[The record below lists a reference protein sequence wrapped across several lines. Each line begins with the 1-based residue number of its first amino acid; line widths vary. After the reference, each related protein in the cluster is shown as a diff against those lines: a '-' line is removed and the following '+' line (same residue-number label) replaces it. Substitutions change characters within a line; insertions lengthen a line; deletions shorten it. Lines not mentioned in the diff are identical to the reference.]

1 MALASTDLPLAR
13 LARPRPQLRT
23 AISAPA
29 ASGRTA
35 ILAPAV
41 TGRPGH
47 SATSALA
54 APAPAPSPAMY
65 LTVFAG
71 WLLALAWFHPR
82 LAGLLDLAT
91 GPLGWAALAFFV
103 LFTEVAW
110 LYAAFNLGVILFA
123 LRYRRRHAPAE
134 LLRAAAPHVT
144 ARPPVAVLYTTCN
157 DFVEASA
164 ASCLA
169 QDYPAFT
176 VYLLDDSCDPAWRAR
191 VDAFAAA
198 HPGRARVI
206 RRGDRRGFKAGNLN
220 HALARLDEPLFAL
233 ADADELLP
241 HRLPLP
247 AGAAP
252 AGRPGLRLRPG
263 RPPRQPGRAEP
274 LRPPARPGHR
284 HPLALVPA
292 AAQPLRLRHAA
303 RPRRAAPARGL
314 GGGGRL
320 PGAGERGPGLRAPAP
335 REQGWRG
342 RFAEDVICH
351 EDFPDDMRAFRVR
364 HMKWTRGTCEFLW
377 KEMRRLVLS
386 PRIPLVEKL
395 DVLFPT
401 LNLPLSLAFFLFIL
415 DANVLLPALFGR
427 SQPLTLALGGLELA
441 LPTVALDPAFGA
453 VMTADFFAIT
463 VLTLLAPV
471 LCFVVDGWRR
481 PRRLLRF
488 LAGSTATYGT
498 LGPLSSVGVLLY
510 AATGKA
516 VFHVT
521 ADRGAAAGAPRA
533 AGAAAGPPGR
543 QPPGP
548 APGAGLR
555 DGLRRRL
562 RPDLPGH
569 RPGLVPRPLARLP
582 APAGGPPPRLGRRA
596 HGDPELAPLRLRR
609 PGARAR
615 RPVAPRASS
624 RSCSGSGSTSDRG
637 AGRGCRRALDPRPR
651 HRSDAGGRPDAGD
664 ARWLWSSLVV
674 EAVLAPVLAASSA
687 NMAAVTVTEWAWVAV
702 PMMS

>member
-13 LARPRPQLRT
+13 LERPRPQLR
-23 AISAPA
+23 A
-29 ASGRTA
+29 AS
-35 ILAPAV
+35 PASV
-41 TGRPGH
+41 VADRMP
-47 SATSALA
+47 TSALA

-71 WLLALAWFHPR
+71 WLVALAWFHPR

-176 VYLLDDSCDPAWRAR
+176 VYLLDDSSDPAWQAR

-198 HPGRARVI
+198 HPGRAQVI

-220 HALARLDEPLFAL
+220 HALARLEEPLFAL

-241 HRLPLP
+241 TDFLSRLVPRMLADP
-247 AGAAP
+247 ACGFVQA
-252 AGRPGLRLRPG
+252 
-263 RPPRQPGRAEP
+263 
-274 LRPPARPGHR
+274 GHR
-284 HPLALVPA
+284 ANPA
-292 AAQPLRLRHAA
+292 ARSRFARLLGPGIDTHWRWYQPLRNRYGFVMLLGHGAVLRREAWAA
-303 RPRRAAPARGL
+303 V
-314 GGGGRL
+314 GGFPELVSEDLAYALRL
-320 PGAGERGPGLRAPAP
+320 

-471 LCFVVDGWRR
+471 LCFVVDGWRE
-481 PRRLLRF
+481 PGRLLRF

-521 ADRGAAAGAPRA
+521 ADRGAAGA
-533 AGAAAGPPGR
+533 
-543 QPPGP
+543 
-548 APGAGLR
+548 
-555 DGLRRRL
+555 
-562 RPDLPGH
+562 
-569 RPGLVPRPLARLP
+569 RPGLRARLTDLLAGSHPDRLAVQAFEVACGVGFGLTCLATAQVSFLGLSLGYLLLP
-582 APAGGPPPRLGRRA
+582 AAHRLGWD
-596 HGDPELAPLRLRR
+596 GRLM
-609 PGARAR
+609 GALSWLPFAFI
-615 RPVAPRASS
+615 VL
-624 RSCSGSGSTSDRG
+624 GLG
-637 AGRGCRRALDPRPR
+637 L
-651 HRSDAGGRPDAGD
+651 GG
-664 ARWLWSSLVV
+664 LSL
-674 EAVLAPVLAASSA
+674 LGMQPVLFGFGFHF
-687 NMAAVTVTEWAWVAV
+687 
-702 PMMS
+702 